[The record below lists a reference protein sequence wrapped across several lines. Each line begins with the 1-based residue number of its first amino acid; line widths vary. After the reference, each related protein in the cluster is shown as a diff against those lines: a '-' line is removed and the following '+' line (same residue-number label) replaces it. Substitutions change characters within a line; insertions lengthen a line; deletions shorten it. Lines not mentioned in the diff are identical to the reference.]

1 MIATRYGR
9 SLTRL
14 SAAAAVAAAAL
25 ALTGCGGG
33 GGTAT
38 TTQDPPGGTMAP
50 AQLAAAADTALK
62 AAEAAVEMVKDD
74 SPETVVDDADT
85 KVAAAGAEVMKA
97 PAAERAALSRR
108 LGNLEGRLKVRKASR
123 DAAMEKAA
131 EMGMAEARKLRS
143 GMVFQKATDNDGD
156 RRDAYFSDFGG
167 TLRKDATLNVVIGTE
182 ETSLK
187 HVKDAVVEAL
197 GGGHHVT
204 NEFYGGPWKGSKWT
218 AAPDGK
224 GTYTAMAWSGG
235 RPGQGRSLSGTQGR
249 EYLADEGGW
258 LRHPHLTEDL
268 AKIDPGGFGFGVSPV
283 QRYLPEGGAGH
294 VEFRGI
300 YDTYKGT
307 YRCVPNLGMTCAA
320 RQGQGGQ
327 GSSNNIYGETWSTVK
342 LGGTDRNNNFE
353 ANRATWTFKP
363 DHPDRKKLNAD
374 RHAPYYGWWLHVSE
388 SGEMTASAFTA
399 SRGTGTSGER
409 MLPARWRYFA
419 HESRRSF
426 GTAKYRGGAA
436 GLYALG
442 AESGEFIA
450 KAAFDVDFGNAVD
463 DMPGEVTGAV
473 DGFMVRGLDS
483 GKARASRD
491 WKVELTR
498 RDIGSGS
505 NIDQAKYDLLDP
517 AEDVVGGGKTRWL
530 LDSGD
535 PTSAAP
541 LSGQWAGEFHEWD
554 PYGNVPAHLTGTF
567 LSERRDGRMV
577 GAFGTDSPL
586 AERPHYDD

>member
-1 MIATRYGR
+1 MIAMRYGR

-14 SAAAAVAAAAL
+14 SAAAVVAAAAL
-25 ALTGCGGG
+25 ALAGCGGG

-50 AQLAAAADTALK
+50 AQPATAADTALK
-62 AAEAAVEMVKDD
+62 AAEAAVEMVMDD
-74 SPETVVDDADT
+74 SPKTVVTEAET
-85 KVAAAGAEVMKA
+85 RLAAAKVAVNKV
-97 PAAERAALSRR
+97 PAAERAALSQR
-108 LGNLEGRLKVRKASR
+108 LGNLEGTLVAAKRSR
-123 DAAMEKAA
+123 TAAMKKAG
-131 EMGMAEARKLRS
+131 EMAMAEAKRLRS
-143 GMVFQKATDNDGD
+143 GMVFQKATPNDAD

-167 TLRKDATLNVVIGTE
+167 TLNKDATLNVVIGTE

-187 HVKDAVVEAL
+187 RVKDAMVEAL

-235 RPGQGRSLSGTQGR
+235 RTGQGRSLNAHHT
-249 EYLADEGGW
+249 YLLEEKWIRASD
-258 LRHPHLTEDL
+258 LTADL

-283 QRYLPEGGAGH
+283 QRYLPEGDAGH

-300 YDTYKGT
+300 YDTNKGT
-307 YRCVPNLGMTCAA
+307 YRCVPNMGMTCAA

-327 GSSNNIYGETWSTVK
+327 GSSNSIYGETWSTVE
-342 LGGTDRNNNFE
+342 LGGVDRNNSFT

-363 DHPDRKKLNAD
+363 DHPDRKKLSAD
-374 RHAPYYGWWLHVSE
+374 KHAPYYGWWLHVSE

-419 HESRRSF
+419 HEDRKSF

-463 DMPGEVTGAV
+463 DVPGEVTGAI

-505 NIDQAKYDLLDP
+505 SSIAQAKYTLLDP
-517 AEDVVGGGKTRWL
+517 AEGVVGGGKTRWL
-530 LDSGD
+530 LDGGD

>member
-1 MIATRYGR
+1 MIAMRYGR

-14 SAAAAVAAAAL
+14 SAAAVVAAAAL
-25 ALTGCGGG
+25 ALAGCGGG
-33 GGTAT
+33 GGAPT
-38 TTQDPPGGTMAP
+38 PPGGGGDVMTP
-50 AQLAAAADTALK
+50 AQLATAAD
-62 AAEAAVEMVKDD
+62 
-74 SPETVVDDADT
+74 
-85 KVAAAGAEVMKA
+85 KV
-97 PAAERAALSRR
+97 PAAERAALSQR
-108 LGNLEGRLKVRKASR
+108 LGNLEGTLAAAKTSR
-123 DAAMEKAA
+123 TAAMEKAG
-131 EMGMAEARKLRS
+131 EMAMAEAKRLRS
-143 GMVFQKATDNDGD
+143 AMVFQKATPNDAD
-156 RRDAYFSDFGG
+156 RRDAYFSDFGV
-167 TLRKDATLNVVIGTE
+167 TLNKDATLNVVIGTE

-187 HVKDAVVEAL
+187 RVKDAMVEAL

-235 RPGQGRSLSGTQGR
+235 RPGQGRSLNEQW
-249 EYLADEGGW
+249 DW
-258 LRHPHLTEDL
+258 LREEGWVRHTNLTEDL

-283 QRYLPEGGAGH
+283 QRYLPEGEAGH

-300 YDTYKGT
+300 YDTNKGT
-307 YRCVPNLGMTCAA
+307 YRCVPSLGMTCAA
-320 RQGQGGQ
+320 RQGEGSQRSGQ
-327 GSSNNIYGETWSTVK
+327 SREVWSTVE
-342 LGGTDRNNNFE
+342 LGGVARNNTFTAE
-353 ANRATWTFKP
+353 RATWTFKP
-363 DHPDRKKLNAD
+363 DHPDRKKLSAD
-374 RHAPYYGWWLHVSE
+374 KHAPYYGWWLHVSE
-388 SGEMTASAFTA
+388 SGGMTASAFTA

-409 MLPARWRYFA
+409 MLPARWRHFNR
-419 HESRRSF
+419 EDRKSF

-450 KAAFDVDFGNAVD
+450 KAAFDVDFGVAAD
-463 DMPGEVTGAV
+463 DVPGEVTGAV

-505 NIDQAKYDLLDP
+505 SIAQAKYTLLDP
-517 AEDVVGGGKTRWL
+517 AEGVVGGGKTRWL
-530 LDSGD
+530 LDGGD

-554 PYGNVPAHLTGTF
+554 PYGNVPANLAGTF